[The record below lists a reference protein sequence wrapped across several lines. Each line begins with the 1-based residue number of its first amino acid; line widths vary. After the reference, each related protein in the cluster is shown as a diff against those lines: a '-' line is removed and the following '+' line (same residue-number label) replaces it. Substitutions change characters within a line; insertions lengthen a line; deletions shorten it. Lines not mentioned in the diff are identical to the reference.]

1 MNPKGWKII
10 EIGGKTLFNHYFNG
24 GFSAHI
30 RLKSATIRL
39 SSSPM
44 HKPWPAENKYV
55 LVQIKTCV
63 NLAKENFA

>member
-10 EIGGKTLFNHYFNG
+10 EIGEKTLFNHYFNG

-44 HKPWPAENKYV
+44 HKTW
-55 LVQIKTCV
+55 QQKTNMYWYKSKPV
-63 NLAKENFA
+63 FNLAKENFA